1 MRWLKLT
8 RQDGASIWLNVGLA
22 VSLFR
27 VPGDYTQISFPHTKW
42 YVRETPEEIASLL
55 RPHRAKPI
63 TKEG

>member
-8 RQDGASIWLNVGLA
+8 RQDGAPIWLNIGLA

-27 VPGDYTQISFPHTKW
+27 ESESYTQISFPHTKW
-42 YVRETPEEIASLL
+42 FVRETPEEIAKLL

-63 TKEG
+63 DSA